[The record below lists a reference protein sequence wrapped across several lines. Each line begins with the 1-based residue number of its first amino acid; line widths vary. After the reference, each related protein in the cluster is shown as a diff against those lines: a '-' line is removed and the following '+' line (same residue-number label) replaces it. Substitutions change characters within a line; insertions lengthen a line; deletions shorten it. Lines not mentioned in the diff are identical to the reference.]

1 MNTILL
7 KENKNSLTHFVTV
20 KYLFLTLLLSLI
32 GALSANAQ
40 CVGPYQYFEG
50 MNSSSA
56 LIASD
61 GYPNSVTSVQ
71 STTSASY
78 SGKYSVVLG
87 AIGKY
92 IQTPSIAHPGSLSFY
107 YKSTVTGWSFNIDYS
122 SSSSFTTFTT
132 LTNFTSASSVGWTQ
146 GTVDISTIPANSYV
160 RIYCAVNKAVFIDD
174 LAITSSVAS
183 ENTILILAKGGSN
196 VGTTTLASGIVYDF
210 YDNGGNTDT
219 FSPSQS
225 NTVTFSPPAGYQI
238 KVNFLSFDTSG
249 TGAASTGAMTFANYS
264 GTPAVSGYTAA
275 ATTFPTPNYYLGTSS
290 SPANSMDIAFGSTSS
305 TSPGGGFHLTVECA
319 LIVATCNDV
328 SAVGL
333 TANSTTNNG
342 ATINWTIPTP
352 NASGGYDYYI
362 STSNSTPIP
371 STTPTGNIA
380 SPAAT
385 TAAISGLSSGTTYY
399 VWIRSNCGSVN
410 GTWITGTGTTS
421 FTTLCAPTS
430 LTYLENFNGLNGPLP
445 TCTST
450 DSAAN
455 WQTNIVNGNLFGNVA
470 GTSFFTKAVN
480 LTTGVTYRLTYD
492 FSTIN
497 GTADFSVYYGTS
509 NYAPTSIS
517 SWNSIATHAGISVI
531 SSNMV
536 DFTVSTPG
544 IYYIKFR
551 LDAVANAGSTQFN
564 LDNIILQLEDCTPPT
579 SWVGTP
585 THTTTSG
592 TVTWTAPSPAPS
604 NGYQYYISTSNT
616 APTSTVPI
624 TGSVA
629 AGTTTVTIT
638 GLTPSTTYYVWVR
651 SNCGTD
657 FSTWS
662 TTSTSFTTDNVP
674 LATVINMTTGSN
686 SGCGTYLFYDHGGS
700 AANYNNSESYTYT
713 FTPTAGSSIKV
724 VFSSFST
731 ENGWDGLSI
740 YNGNSTAAPLIS
752 SGLPVGIF
760 PTTCPAG
767 SFYGTTSPGTIYSTA
782 SDGSLTFKFTS
793 DTSVTYAGWAATVT
807 CVTLPT
813 ITSFT
818 PNNNNCGGTGT
829 SVTITG
835 TNFTG
840 ATKVTFNGVPAVYTV
855 VNSTTITATLP
866 AGATTGAIGVTNATG
881 DAVGYSAT
889 SFTVSAAAPTTT
901 GVSICAGGV
910 GALTTSTSCV
920 GYENA
925 GTTINGTWAAG
936 NASAPRPTS
945 STNSSICSF
954 SGTSQQYT
962 AIQFQVSTT
971 GTYTFSM
978 SDPGTYD
985 GMGYITTGA
994 FTPGSCAT
1002 GTWVVGDD
1010 DSGPGLQPQ
1019 MSAVLTAGVTYT
1031 LYTTTYSTPSSYYS
1045 YTWNITPPVGGQVMT
1060 YNSAAQMQWFTV
1072 ATGGTAVGTGA
1083 SFNPVGVAAVVSAY
1097 PGLANTNTPGTY
1109 NFYAACTSNP
1119 TCRTLTTFVVKAG
1132 PTVTITPGATICS
1145 NSVVGVNAGGTA
1157 GTSYVWSSSVPNTIY
1172 TSPSATTL
1180 YSGTNLPSV
1189 YVKTPSTVTITVV
1202 GTLTSTGC
1210 TATNSSTFTVSTKT
1224 WNGSWNGNGLP
1235 PTINEGIIIN
1245 ANWTGGNLQ
1254 GCNCT
1259 VNAGSVTFSSGQ
1271 VLNLQNELVVSGGSV
1286 NFASG
1291 SSLIQAND
1299 VTNTGNIN
1307 YSRDVLTRK
1316 YDYVYWS
1323 SPVAN
1328 FVVNNISPTTPTS
1341 LLWKWDAALANGN
1354 NAQGSYLNAAGDTM
1368 IAGKGYLVRGPNSF
1382 TNTPATY
1389 TATFTGVPNN
1399 GTIAT
1404 TIKRGSYTGANYNG
1418 TNGALIT
1425 NMDDNWNLIGNP
1437 YPSAL
1442 YCFDFLDNNSNIEGA
1457 IRLWTHGILPST
1469 SVSNPFYGSYYSN
1482 YDPSDYITYNGV
1494 GTVSG
1499 PSGFNGYIGAGQGF
1513 FVLMND
1519 GPATSDVVYFYNFMR
1534 DSSYNNTQFYKYT
1547 SNSSSTSAQAPIER
1561 NRIWLDL
1568 VDSNNTSVRTL
1579 VGYVTNATT
1588 GLDRMFD
1595 AYQSVTNVNTIYTTA
1610 ANTNLCIQGRPLPFD
1625 NSDVV
1630 NIGVN
1635 IATVGDYSIA
1645 IAAVDGLFEQGQAIY
1660 LKDNLL
1666 GVLHDLR
1673 QAPYTFTATTTGMIN
1688 GRFELRYQDAALNTD
1703 QFVKDSNLTAFIN
1716 NGQLNVKA
1724 SSNIDAVQIYD
1735 VTGKLIRTYSPT
1747 QKSTIFK
1754 DDFSFANGVYLAK
1767 IKLENGAVVTQKL
1780 MN

>member
-7 KENKNSLTHFVTV
+7 KENKNSLTHFVAV
-20 KYLFLTLLLSLI
+20 KYLFLTLLLSFI
-32 GALSANAQ
+32 GALNSNAQ
-40 CVGPYQYFEG
+40 CVGPYQYFES

-56 LIASD
+56 AILAD
-61 GYPNSVTSVQ
+61 GFPNSPTTVQTGTS
-71 STTSASY
+71 TAY
-78 SGKYSVVLG
+78 SGKYNMVLG
-87 AIGKY
+87 AVGKY
-92 IQTPSIAHPGSLSFY
+92 IQTPSIAHPGTFSFY
-107 YKSTVTGWSFNIDYS
+107 YKSTVTGWSFTVDYS
-122 SSSSFTTFTT
+122 STSSFTSFTT
-132 LTNFTSASSVGWTQ
+132 LQTFSSASSIGWTL
-146 GTVDISTIPANSYV
+146 GSVDISAIPANSYV
-160 RIYCAVNKAVFIDD
+160 RIYCTAAKAVVIDD
-174 LAITSSVAS
+174 VAVTSSLAS
-183 ENTILILAKGGSN
+183 ENTILVLAKGGT
-196 VGTTTLASGIVYDF
+196 VGTQNLLSGIVYDF

-219 FSPSQS
+219 YSQS
-225 NTVTFSPPAGYQI
+225 QGNTVTFMPPSGYQV
-238 KVNFLSFDTSG
+238 KMTFVSFDTSA
-249 TGAASTGAMTFANYS
+249 TTTGAMAFANTSPSLSSYT
-264 GTPAVSGYTAA
+264 GTTIPSAAPYLSTAGNGSA
-275 ATTFPTPNYYLGTSS
+275 DVGFSS
-290 SPANSMDIAFGSTSS
+290 TNS
-305 TSPGGGFHLTVECA
+305 TSPGAGFHITVEC
-319 LIVATCNDV
+319 VAPTVTCSDV
-328 SAVGL
+328 SGSTVSVSSSTVTNQDATVTW
-333 TANSTTNNG
+333 TAPSPVPSN
-342 ATINWTIPTP
+342 
-352 NASGGYDYYI
+352 GYDYYI
-362 STSNSTPIP
+362 STTNSAPLPATA
-371 STTPTGNIA
+371 PTGTVTNA
-380 SPAAT
+380 SPSAV
-385 TAAISGLSSGTTYY
+385 ISGLSSGTTYY
-399 VWIRSNCGSVN
+399 VWIRSNCSSVT
-410 GTWITGTGTTS
+410 GTWVTGTGTTS

-430 LTYLENFNGLNGPLP
+430 ITYLENFNGLNGPLP
-445 TCTST
+445 TCTAT
-450 DSAAN
+450 DSAGN

-470 GTSFFTKAVN
+470 TTSFFTKAVT
-480 LTTGVTYRLTYD
+480 LSTGVTYRLTYD
-492 FSTIN
+492 FSTVN

-509 NYAPTSIS
+509 NYAPTTIGTWTSL
-517 SWNSIATHAGISVI
+517 ATHAGISVLA
-531 SSNMV
+531 SNMV
-536 DFTVSTPG
+536 DFTVPSNG

-592 TVTWTAPSPAPS
+592 TVSWTAPSPAPS

-616 APTSTVPI
+616 APSSTVPV

-651 SNCGTD
+651 SNCGSD

-700 AANYNNSESYTYT
+700 ASNYNNSENYTYT

-724 VFSSFST
+724 VFSSFNT
-731 ENGWDGLSI
+731 EDSWDGLSI

-752 SGLPVGIF
+752 SGLPAGIA
-760 PTTCPAG
+760 TSCPAG
-767 SFYGTTSPGTIYSTA
+767 SFYGTNSPGTIYSTA
-782 SDGSLTFKFTS
+782 SNGALTFNFMS
-793 DTSVTYAGWAATVT
+793 DPSVTYSGWAATVT

-818 PNNNNCGGTGT
+818 PNNNSCGGTGT

-889 SFTVSAAAPTTT
+889 SFTVSAASPTTT
-901 GVSICAGGV
+901 GVSICAGGT

-936 NASAPRPTS
+936 NPSAPRPTS
-945 STNSSICSF
+945 STNSSSCSF
-954 SGTSQQYT
+954 SGTTQQYT
-962 AIQFQVSTT
+962 TIQFQVSAT

-978 SDPGTYD
+978 SNPGTYD
-985 GMGYITTGA
+985 AMGYITTGA
-994 FTPGSCAT
+994 FTAGSCAT
-1002 GTWVVGDD
+1002 GTWIVGDD
-1010 DSGPGLQPQ
+1010 DSGPGLEPQ
-1019 MSAVLTAGVTYT
+1019 MTTVLTAGVTYT
-1031 LYTTTYSTPSSYYS
+1031 LYTTTYSTPSAYYS

-1060 YNSAAQMQWFTV
+1060 YNSTAQMQWFTV
-1072 ATGGTAVGTGA
+1072 ASGGTAVGTGA

-1097 PGLANTNTPGTY
+1097 PALANTNTPGTY

-1157 GTSYVWSSSVPNTIY
+1157 GTSYLWSSSVPNTIY

-1180 YSGTNLPSV
+1180 YTGTNLPSV
-1189 YVKTPSTVTITVV
+1189 YIKTPSTVTITVV

-1224 WNGSWNGNGLP
+1224 WNGSWSGNGLP
-1235 PTINEGIIIN
+1235 PTINEGIVIN

-1299 VTNTGNIN
+1299 VTNTGNIL

-1323 SPVAN
+1323 SPVSN
-1328 FVVNNISPTTPTS
+1328 FIVNNISPTTPTS
-1341 LLWKWDAALANGN
+1341 LLWKWDPAMSNGN
-1354 NAQGSYLNAAGDTM
+1354 NAQGGYLNAAGDTM
-1368 IAGKGYLVRGPNSF
+1368 IAGKGYLVRGPNAF

-1389 TATFTGVPNN
+1389 TATFSGVPNN

-1404 TIKRGSYTGANYNG
+1404 TISRGSYTGSNYNA
-1418 TNGALIT
+1418 TNGALVT
-1425 NMDDNWNLIGNP
+1425 NLDDNWNLIGNP

-1519 GPATSDVVYFYNFMR
+1519 GPAASDVVYFYNFMR
-1534 DSSYNNTQFYKYT
+1534 DSSYNNSQFYKYT
-1547 SNSSSTSAQAPIER
+1547 SNPSSTSTQAPIER

-1568 VDSNNTSVRTL
+1568 VDSNNSSVRTL

-1588 GLDRMFD
+1588 GIDRMFD
-1595 AYQSVTNVNTIYTTA
+1595 AYQSVTSVNTIYTTA

-1625 NSDVV
+1625 NTDVV
-1630 NIGVN
+1630 NVGVN

-1666 GVLHDLR
+1666 DVLHDLR
-1673 QAPYTFTATTTGMIN
+1673 QSPYTFTATSVGMIN
-1688 GRFELRYQDAALNTD
+1688 NRFELRYQDVALNTD

-1716 NGQLNVKA
+1716 NGQLNIKA

-1735 VTGKLIRTYSPT
+1735 VTGKLIRTYSPS
-1747 QKSTIFK
+1747 QKSTTFK

-1767 IKLENGAVVTQKL
+1767 IKLDNGAVVTQKL